1 MAKKLKKLVVD
12 NQLATTIRDSA
23 QQIWL
28 AGLGAYGKAQE
39 EGNKVFDAL
48 VREGE
53 AIQAKTRK
61 VAEDKVSEMAAKATG
76 TWDKLEQVFEN
87 RVSKALNSLGVP
99 TKSDIEDLAARV
111 AVLTTEVE
119 KLNGGTPIVV
129 EKAVKAV
136 KAAPKRVRTAAEAVA
151 EAVTEAVEAAEEA
164 VVAPVQAAVVKKPAR
179 RSTKAAK
186 PAAAE
191 EAAA

>member
-1 MAKKLKKLVVD
+1 MAKKLKTLVVD

-61 VAEDKVSEMAAKATG
+61 VAEDKVAEMAAKATG

-136 KAAPKRVRTAAEAVA
+136 KASPKRVRKAAEAVA
-151 EAVTEAVEAAEEA
+151 EAVTEAVEEA
-164 VVAPVQAAVVKKPAR
+164 VVAPVQAAVAKKPAR

-191 EAAA
+191 

>member
-61 VAEDKVSEMAAKATG
+61 VAEDKVAEMAAKATG

-87 RVSKALNSLGVP
+87 RVARSLHSLGVP
-99 TKSDIEDLAARV
+99 TRDDVAALAKRV
-111 AVLTTEVE
+111 TELKAEVE
-119 KLNGGTPIVV
+119 KLNKG
-129 EKAVKAV
+129 
-136 KAAPKRVRTAAEAVA
+136 AA
-151 EAVTEAVEAAEEA
+151 
-164 VVAPVQAAVVKKPAR
+164 
-179 RSTKAAK
+179 KAAK
-186 PAAAE
+186 PKVVRTKPVRPVAPRIVPKVAA
-191 EAAA
+191 

>member
-61 VAEDKVSEMAAKATG
+61 VAEDKVAEMAAKATG

>member
-136 KAAPKRVRTAAEAVA
+136 KAAPKRVRKAAEAVA

-164 VVAPVQAAVVKKPAR
+164 VVAPVQAAVAKKPAR

>member
-1 MAKKLKKLVVD
+1 MAKKLKTLVVD